1 MEAATPL
8 RQPRVHV
15 LMGRVI
21 VENVVVDDPATAAF
35 LDRRTEGGENAARVV
50 VDAIEIGARV
60 LEREQSAVDAE
71 FVRNEFEKVS
81 REVEAA
87 FTGKARVVA
96 DFFGAKVDEVFG
108 AEDGHLAKELQRLFG
123 EGSTA
128 AVQHQLR
135 QVMQD
140 QSAKLREDL
149 LRQFSSADGSNP
161 LADFKAAHLRSAHEA
176 ARRQEQQLE
185 AMREQMVAVK
195 LELQKLQSER
205 ERALEVAAE
214 HARGTAKGRPYEEAV
229 ADAVDAIARGQGDDC
244 DAVGDFRGAGGR
256 KGDVV
261 VDIDGCSG
269 APRGRIVFEAKN
281 SRKGRKEALA
291 ELGQAM
297 AQRSADYGVWVVP
310 AEDKLPARTGAL
322 REVGGD
328 KLFVV
333 YDPEDR
339 SRLALDVAYSL
350 ARARVLMA
358 KGGADGLDAPALRA
372 EVERALGA
380 MEDVRRIKLHLT
392 NAAGGIE
399 EARRALESMAE
410 RVRAHLTQIGA
421 LVDEAATA
429 PEAEHHAAT
438 LGGD

>member
-35 LDRRTEGGENAARVV
+35 LDRKMEAGENATQVV

-71 FVRNEFEKVS
+71 FVRTEFEKVS
-81 REVEAA
+81 REVETA
-87 FTGKARVVA
+87 FTDKARVVA
-96 DFFGAKVDEVFG
+96 EFFGTKVDEVFG

-135 QVMQD
+135 QIMLD

-161 LADFKAAHLRSAHEA
+161 LADFKAAHLRSANDA
-176 ARRQEQQLE
+176 ARRQEAQLE

-195 LELQKLQSER
+195 LELQRLHSER
-205 ERALEVAAE
+205 EKALEVAAE

-229 ADAVDAIARGQGDDC
+229 AEAVDAIARGQGDDC
-244 DAVGDFRGAGGR
+244 D
-256 KGDVV
+256 VV

-269 APRGRIVFEAKN
+269 SARGRIVFEAKH
-281 SRKGRKEALA
+281 SRKGRKEAIA
-291 ELGQAM
+291 ELEEAM

-310 AEDKLPARTGAL
+310 SEDRLPARAQGL

-333 YDPEDR
+333 YDPEDG
-339 SRLALDVAYSL
+339 SRLALEVAYSL

-358 KGGADGLDAPALRA
+358 KGGVEGLDAPALRA

-399 EARRALESMAE
+399 SARGVLEGMVE
-410 RVRAHLTQIGA
+410 RVRGHLAAIDA
-421 LVDEAATA
+421 LVLAADD
-429 PEAEHHAAT
+429 
-438 LGGD
+438 GDTGV

>member
-21 VENVVVDDPATAAF
+21 VDNVVVDDPATAAF
-35 LDRRTEGGENAARVV
+35 LDRRIEAGEDGPGVV

-81 REVEAA
+81 REVETA
-87 FTGKARVVA
+87 FTDKARVVA
-96 DFFGAKVDEVFG
+96 EFFGAKVDEVFG
-108 AEDGHLAKELQRLFG
+108 AEDGHLAKELARLFG
-123 EGSTA
+123 DGSTA

-135 QVMQD
+135 AIMQE
-140 QSAKLREDL
+140 QSARMREDL

-161 LADFKAAHLRSAHEA
+161 LADFKAAHLRA
-176 ARRQEQQLE
+176 ARDAATRQEAQLE
-185 AMREQMVAVK
+185 GMREQMVALK
-195 LELQKLQSER
+195 LELASLRSER
-205 ERALEVAAE
+205 EKALEVAAE
-214 HARGTAKGRPYEEAV
+214 VARGTAKGRPYEEAV
-229 ADAVDAIARGQGDDC
+229 AEAVDLIARGQGDDC

-269 APRGRIVFEAKN
+269 SPRGRIVFEAKH
-281 SRKGRKEALA
+281 SRMSRKEALS
-291 ELGQAM
+291 ELEAAM
-297 AQRSADYGVWVVP
+297 TQRSADYGVWVVP
-310 AEDKLPARTGAL
+310 SEDRLPARAPAL

-333 YDPEDR
+333 FDPDEG
-339 SRLALDVAYSL
+339 SRLALEVAYSL

-358 KGGADGLDAPALRA
+358 KGGVEGLDAPALRA

-380 MEDVRRIKLHLT
+380 MEDVRQIKLHLT

-399 EARRALESMAE
+399 SARGVLEGMVE
-410 RVRAHLTQIGA
+410 RVRGHLAAIDA
-421 LVDEAATA
+421 LVVSAD
-429 PEAEHHAAT
+429 
-438 LGGD
+438 D